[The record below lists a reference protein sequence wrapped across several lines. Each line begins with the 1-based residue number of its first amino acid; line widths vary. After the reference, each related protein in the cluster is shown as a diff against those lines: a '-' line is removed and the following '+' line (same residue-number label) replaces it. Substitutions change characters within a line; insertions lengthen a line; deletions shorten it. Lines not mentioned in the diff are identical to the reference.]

1 MLIRFHRDD
10 RQGECLFCCEQFEIV
25 LFAYR
30 NAALEV
36 VGANSHI
43 PLIGMRLFA

>member
-1 MLIRFHRDD
+1 VVIRHHGDD
-10 RQGECLFCCEQFEIV
+10 LQDECMSCCEQIENV